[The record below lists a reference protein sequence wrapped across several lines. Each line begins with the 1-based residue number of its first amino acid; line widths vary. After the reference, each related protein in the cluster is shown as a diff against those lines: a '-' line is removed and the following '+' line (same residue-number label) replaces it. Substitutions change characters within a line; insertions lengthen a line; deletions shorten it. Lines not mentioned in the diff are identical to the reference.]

1 MSFGFDVSFFWSRD
15 SGVWFLIADF
25 RFRISGFRFWVPGFV
40 FQVSG
45 FGLSFG
51 LTSPHR
57 AKQRAAPKWRHRR
70 ATFCRVGVSNTRASV
85 FDSGKSVLDTGVG
98 VSDAGVGVSSD
109 TGVSV
114 LDTGL
119 TSPHRARQRAAP

>member
-57 AKQRAAPKWRHRR
+57 AKQRAAPKLRHRR
-70 ATFCRVGVSNTRASV
+70 ATFVEV
-85 FDSGKSVLDTGVG
+85 K
-98 VSDAGVGVSSD
+98 
-109 TGVSV
+109 
-114 LDTGL
+114 GL
-119 TSPHRARQRAAP
+119 GFQGSRFKILGFFQGSRFRIQSLEFHVWLRT